1 MRGFFKLL
9 EGFVLFGLA
18 FMFLKWFIKGL
29 FGRYF
34 IIFWVWL
41 FIAIGMYISN
51 KNKAENEYDH
61 RTGAEVWEAKYGK
74 VN

>member
-1 MRGFFKLL
+1 MRGFFRVL

-34 IIFWVWL
+34 IVFWAWL
-41 FIAIGMYISN
+41 IIAIVMFIH
-51 KNKAENEYDH
+51 ARATEEPYDY
-61 RTGAEVWEAKYGK
+61 RTGAEVWESKY
-74 VN
+74 

>member
-1 MRGFFKLL
+1 MRGFFRVL

-18 FMFLKWFIKGL
+18 FIFLKWFIKGL

-34 IIFWVWL
+34 IVFWVWL
-41 FIAIGMYISN
+41 IVAAVMYFN
-51 KNKAENEYDH
+51 HKNELEESYDN
-61 RTGAEVWEAKYGK
+61 RTGAEVWEAQYGK

>member
-1 MRGFFKLL
+1 MRGFFRVL

-18 FMFLKWFIKGL
+18 FIFLKWFIKGL

-34 IIFWVWL
+34 YIFWIWL
-41 FIAIGMYISN
+41 IVAIGMVVHDR
-51 KNKAENEYDH
+51 ATQEPYDH
-61 RTGAEVWEAKYGK
+61 RTGAEVWEARYGK

>member
-1 MRGFFKLL
+1 MKGFFRVL

-18 FMFLKWFIKGL
+18 FIFLRWFIQGL

-34 IIFWVWL
+34 IVFWVWL
-41 FIAIGMYISN
+41 IIAFVMYFNHQS
-51 KNKAENEYDH
+51 KVENEYDH
-61 RTGAEVWEAKYGK
+61 RSGAEIWEARYGK

>member
-1 MRGFFKLL
+1 MRGFFRVL

-41 FIAIGMYISN
+41 IIAIAMYFNHQN
-51 KNKAENEYDH
+51 KLEESYDS
-61 RTGAEVWEAKYGK
+61 RTGAELWEEQFGK